1 MVRLILYCI
10 LSLFLC
16 SASAKER
23 GTLTSNGKKEI
34 LIQDSEKA
42 STRSSNF
49 IRLIQEDSK
58 LEAFFYDDLGSIS
71 INIYNN
77 FGSCIYQTDIDTNM
91 KKHVYINL
99 SSCNKGNYRIT
110 FTTDKD
116 TLYGNF
122 QL

>member
-23 GTLTSNGKKEI
+23 GALTSNGKREI
-34 LIQDSEKA
+34 LIKDPLKP
-42 STRSSNF
+42 STRSSDF

-91 KKHVYINL
+91 KKHIYINL
-99 SSCNKGNYRIT
+99 SSYNKGNYRII
-110 FTTDKD
+110 FTTDRN
-116 TLYGNF
+116 TFYGNF

>member
-1 MVRLILYCI
+1 MVKLILYCI

-16 SASAKER
+16 SASAKECNA
-23 GTLTSNGKKEI
+23 LSSNSKREI
-34 LIQDSEKA
+34 LIKDLSKP
-42 STRSSNF
+42 STRSSDF

-77 FGSCIYQTDIDTNM
+77 FGSCIYQTDIDTNI
-91 KKHVYINL
+91 KKHIYINL
-99 SSCNKGNYRIT
+99 SSYNKGNYRII

-116 TLYGNF
+116 TLYGEF
-122 QL
+122 EL